1 MLPRIPSARSP
12 GEARAVEAQEMQ
24 QTRLVETQRA
34 APREVPQRSPLKLFS
49 GRGNPALAQEIAAG
63 LDVPLAEMSIFRF
76 ADGEIGV
83 RIEESV
89 RGEDVFVIQ
98 STSPP
103 VNENLMELLVMVDA
117 LRRAS
122 ADRITA
128 VIPYFGYA
136 RQDRKMRP
144 REPISAKLVANLLT
158 AAGCHRI
165 LTVDLHAGQIWGFFD
180 IPLDHLPSRMILGDY
195 VARKGLQNIVVV
207 SPDVGGVPRAR
218 EFAKQLGA
226 PIAIID
232 KRRDRPNQVKEI
244 VHVIGKVHRKTAI
257 IVDDIVDTAGTLT
270 IGAQALI
277 KRGVTAVYACATHA
291 LLSGPAVQRISG
303 SAIVE
308 LAVTNTIPL
317 PAEKKMRKSTVLSV
331 APLVA
336 EAIRR
341 VHEDR
346 SVSQLFD

>member
-1 MLPRIPSARSP
+1 MSRQILNA
-12 GEARAVEAQEMQ
+12 EQ
-24 QTRLVETQRA
+24 L
-34 APREVPQRSPLKLFS
+34 APQPVPAHGRRLKLFS
-49 GRGNPALAQEIAAG
+49 GGGNPALAHEIAGA
-63 LDVPLAEMSIFRF
+63 LEVPIAEMTSFRF

-98 STSPP
+98 PTCPP
-103 VNENLMELLVMVDA
+103 VNEHLMELLVIVDA

-158 AAGCHRI
+158 AAGCQRI

-195 VARKGLQNIVVV
+195 VARKELENLVVV

-232 KRRDRPNQVKEI
+232 KRRDKPNQVKEV

-270 IGAQALI
+270 VGAQALI

-291 LLSGPAVQRISG
+291 LLSGPAVQRIG
-303 SAIVE
+303 SSPIQE
-308 LAVTNTIPL
+308 LVLTNTIPL
-317 PAEKKMRKSTVLSV
+317 PRDKLSEKITVLSV
-331 APLVA
+331 APLLA
-336 EAIRR
+336 EAIHR

>member
-1 MLPRIPSARSP
+1 MQPTRVVESQRHLPQVASRGRPI
-12 GEARAVEAQEMQ
+12 
-24 QTRLVETQRA
+24 
-34 APREVPQRSPLKLFS
+34 KLFS
-49 GRGNPALAQEIAAG
+49 GGSNRALAHEISNA
-63 LDVPLAEMSIFRF
+63 LEVPLAELTIFRF
-76 ADGEIGV
+76 SDGEIGV
-83 RIEESV
+83 RIDESV

-98 STSPP
+98 PTCPP
-103 VNENLMELLVMVDA
+103 VNENLMELLVIVDA

-136 RQDRKMRP
+136 RQDRKIRP

-158 AAGCHRI
+158 AAGCQRI
-165 LTVDLHAGQIWGFFD
+165 LSVDLHAGQIWGFFD
-180 IPLDHLPSRMILGDY
+180 IPLDHLPARMILGDY
-195 VARKGLQNIVVV
+195 IARKELENLVIV

-232 KRRDRPNQVKEI
+232 KRRDKPNQVKEI

-270 IGAQALI
+270 LGAQALL
-277 KRGVTAVYACATHA
+277 KRGVTDVYACATHA
-291 LLSGPAVQRISG
+291 LLSGPAIQRIAS
-303 SAIVE
+303 SPIQE
-308 LAVTNTIPL
+308 LIVTNTIPL
-317 PAEKKMRKSTVLSV
+317 PPEKQSGKITILSV
-331 APLVA
+331 APLLA

-341 VHEDR
+341 VNQDR
-346 SVSQLFD
+346 SVSQLFE

>member
-1 MLPRIPSARSP
+1 MQPTRVVESQRRLPLDAARGRP
-12 GEARAVEAQEMQ
+12 I
-24 QTRLVETQRA
+24 
-34 APREVPQRSPLKLFS
+34 KLFGGGS
-49 GRGNPALAQEIAAG
+49 NRALANEISAA
-63 LDVPLAEMSIFRF
+63 LDVPLAELTIFRF
-76 ADGEIGV
+76 SDGEIGV
-83 RIEESV
+83 RIDESV

-98 STSPP
+98 PTCPP
-103 VNENLMELLVMVDA
+103 VNENLMELLVIVDA

-136 RQDRKMRP
+136 RQDRKIRP

-158 AAGCHRI
+158 AAGCQRI
-165 LTVDLHAGQIWGFFD
+165 LSVDLHAGQIWGFFD

-195 VARKGLQNIVVV
+195 IAHKELENLVIV

-232 KRRDRPNQVKEI
+232 KRRDKPNQVKEI

-270 IGAQALI
+270 LGVQALL

-291 LLSGPAVQRISG
+291 LLSGAAVQRIAS
-303 SAIVE
+303 SPIQE
-308 LAVTNTIPL
+308 LIVTNTIPL
-317 PAEKKMRKSTVLSV
+317 PSEKQSDKITVLSV
-331 APLVA
+331 APLLA

-341 VHEDR
+341 VNEDR

>member
-1 MLPRIPSARSP
+1 MQPTRVVEGQRRLPMDAARGRP
-12 GEARAVEAQEMQ
+12 I
-24 QTRLVETQRA
+24 
-34 APREVPQRSPLKLFS
+34 KLF
-49 GRGNPALAQEIAAG
+49 GGGGNRALANEISAA
-63 LDVPLAEMSIFRF
+63 LDVPLAELTIFRF
-76 ADGEIGV
+76 SDGEIGV
-83 RIEESV
+83 RIDESV

-98 STSPP
+98 PTCPP
-103 VNENLMELLVMVDA
+103 VNENLMELLVIVDA

-136 RQDRKMRP
+136 RQDRKIRP

-158 AAGCHRI
+158 AAGCQRI
-165 LTVDLHAGQIWGFFD
+165 LSIDLHAGQIWGFFD

-195 VARKGLQNIVVV
+195 IAHKELENLVIV

-232 KRRDRPNQVKEI
+232 KRRDKPNQVKEI

-270 IGAQALI
+270 LGAQALL

-291 LLSGPAVQRISG
+291 LLSGAAVQRIAS
-303 SAIVE
+303 SPIQE
-308 LAVTNTIPL
+308 LIVTNTIPL
-317 PAEKKMRKSTVLSV
+317 PQEKQSDKITVLSV
-331 APLVA
+331 APLLA

-341 VHEDR
+341 VNEDR

>member
-1 MLPRIPSARSP
+1 MQPTRVVESQRRLPMDGARGRP
-12 GEARAVEAQEMQ
+12 I
-24 QTRLVETQRA
+24 
-34 APREVPQRSPLKLFS
+34 KLFGGGS
-49 GRGNPALAQEIAAG
+49 NRALANEISAG
-63 LDVPLAEMSIFRF
+63 LDVPLAELAIFRYS
-76 ADGEIGV
+76 DGEIGV
-83 RIEESV
+83 RIDESV

-98 STSPP
+98 PTCPP
-103 VNENLMELLVMVDA
+103 VNENLVELLVIVDA

-136 RQDRKMRP
+136 RQDRKIRP

-158 AAGCHRI
+158 AAGCQRI
-165 LTVDLHAGQIWGFFD
+165 LSIDLHAGQIWGFFD

-195 VARKGLQNIVVV
+195 IAHKELENLVIV

-218 EFAKQLGA
+218 DFAKQLGA

-232 KRRDRPNQVKEI
+232 KRRDKPNQVKEI

-270 IGAQALI
+270 LGAQALL

-291 LLSGPAVQRISG
+291 LLSGAAIQRIAS
-303 SAIVE
+303 SPIQE
-308 LAVTNTIPL
+308 LIVTNTIPL
-317 PAEKKMRKSTVLSV
+317 PPEKQSDKITVLSV
-331 APLVA
+331 APLLA

-341 VHEDR
+341 VNEDR

>member
-1 MLPRIPSARSP
+1 MS
-12 GEARAVEAQEMQ
+12 Q
-24 QTRLVETQRA
+24 QTLRAEPQRA
-34 APREVPQRSPLKLFS
+34 LRARDSWARLKLFS
-49 GRGNPALAQEIAAG
+49 GNGNPQLAREIADA
-63 LDVPLAEMSIFRF
+63 LEVPLADLSIFRY
-76 ADGEIGV
+76 ADGEVGV

-98 STSPP
+98 PTCPP
-103 VNENLMELLVMVDA
+103 VNENLFEMLVIIDA

-128 VIPYFGYA
+128 VLPYFGYA

-165 LTVDLHAGQIWGFFD
+165 LAVDLHAGQLWGFFD
-180 IPLDHLPSRMILGDY
+180 IPLDHLPSRMILGDHF
-195 VARKGLQNIVVV
+195 AKKDLENIVVV

-232 KRRDRPNQVKEI
+232 KRRDRPNQVKEV
-244 VHVIGKVHRKTAI
+244 VHVIGKVYRRTAI
-257 IVDDIVDTAGTLT
+257 IVDDIIDTAGTLT
-270 IGAQALI
+270 MGAQALV
-277 KRGVTAVYACATHA
+277 KRGVSAVYACATHA
-291 LLSGPAVQRISG
+291 ILSGPAVQRLSNSRI
-303 SAIVE
+303 AE
-308 LAVTNTIPL
+308 LVVTNTIPL
-317 PAEKKMRKSTVLSV
+317 APEKLIDKVTVLSV
-331 APLVA
+331 ASLLA

-341 VHEDR
+341 IHQDT
-346 SVSQLFD
+346 SVSELFER

>member
-1 MLPRIPSARSP
+1 MDGARGRP
-12 GEARAVEAQEMQ
+12 I
-24 QTRLVETQRA
+24 
-34 APREVPQRSPLKLFS
+34 KLFGGGS
-49 GRGNPALAQEIAAG
+49 NRALANEISAA
-63 LDVPLAEMSIFRF
+63 LDVPLAELTIFRYS
-76 ADGEIGV
+76 DGEIGV
-83 RIEESV
+83 RIDESV

-98 STSPP
+98 PTCPP
-103 VNENLMELLVMVDA
+103 VNENLMELLVIVDA

-136 RQDRKMRP
+136 RQDRKIRP

-158 AAGCHRI
+158 AAGCQRI
-165 LTVDLHAGQIWGFFD
+165 LSIDLHAGQIWGFFD
-180 IPLDHLPSRMILGDY
+180 IPLDPLPSRMILGDY
-195 VARKGLQNIVVV
+195 IAHKELENLVIV

-218 EFAKQLGA
+218 DFAKQLGA

-232 KRRDRPNQVKEI
+232 KRRDKPNQVKEI

-270 IGAQALI
+270 LGAQALL

-291 LLSGPAVQRISG
+291 LLSGAAIQRIAS
-303 SAIVE
+303 SPIQE
-308 LAVTNTIPL
+308 LIVTNTIPL
-317 PAEKKMRKSTVLSV
+317 PPEKQSDKITVLSV
-331 APLVA
+331 APLLA

-341 VHEDR
+341 VNEDR

>member
-1 MLPRIPSARSP
+1 MQPTRVVESQRRLPMDGARGRP
-12 GEARAVEAQEMQ
+12 I
-24 QTRLVETQRA
+24 
-34 APREVPQRSPLKLFS
+34 KLFGGGS
-49 GRGNPALAQEIAAG
+49 NRALANEISAA
-63 LDVPLAEMSIFRF
+63 LDVPLAELTIFRYS
-76 ADGEIGV
+76 DGEIGV
-83 RIEESV
+83 RIDESV

-98 STSPP
+98 PTCPP
-103 VNENLMELLVMVDA
+103 VNENLMELLVIVDA

-136 RQDRKMRP
+136 RQDRKIRP

-158 AAGCHRI
+158 AAGCQRI
-165 LTVDLHAGQIWGFFD
+165 LSIDLHAGQIWGFFD
-180 IPLDHLPSRMILGDY
+180 IPLDPLPSRMILGDY
-195 VARKGLQNIVVV
+195 IAHKELENLVIV

-218 EFAKQLGA
+218 DFAKQLGA

-232 KRRDRPNQVKEI
+232 KRRDKPNQVKEI

-270 IGAQALI
+270 LGAQALL

-291 LLSGPAVQRISG
+291 LLSGAAIQRIAS
-303 SAIVE
+303 SPIQE
-308 LAVTNTIPL
+308 LIVTNTIPL
-317 PAEKKMRKSTVLSV
+317 PPEKQSDKITVLSV
-331 APLVA
+331 APLLA

-341 VHEDR
+341 VNEDR

>member
-1 MLPRIPSARSP
+1 MSQQSAGVKTVSS
-12 GEARAVEAQEMQ
+12 MQ
-24 QTRLVETQRA
+24 RTPLVETQRA
-34 APREVPQRSPLKLFS
+34 VPRDPSQGPRLKLF
-49 GRGNPALAQEIAAG
+49 GGQGNPALAQEIAAG
-63 LDVPLAEMSIFRF
+63 LDVPVSEMSIFRF

-98 STSPP
+98 PTSPP
-103 VNENLMELLVMVDA
+103 VNENLMELLVMTDA

-165 LTVDLHAGQIWGFFD
+165 LTMDLHAGQIWGFFD

-195 VARKGLQNIVVV
+195 MARKGLDNIVIV

-218 EFAKQLGA
+218 EVAKQLGA
-226 PIAIID
+226 TD
-232 KRRDRPNQVKEI
+232 
-244 VHVIGKVHRKTAI
+244 G
-257 IVDDIVDTAGTLT
+257 
-270 IGAQALI
+270 
-277 KRGVTAVYACATHA
+277 

-303 SAIVE
+303 SAIQE
-308 LAVTNTIPL
+308 LVVTNTIPL
-317 PAEKKMRKSTVLSV
+317 PPERRVDKIAVLSV
-331 APLVA
+331 APLLA

>member
-1 MLPRIPSARSP
+1 
-12 GEARAVEAQEMQ
+12 
-24 QTRLVETQRA
+24 
-34 APREVPQRSPLKLFS
+34 
-49 GRGNPALAQEIAAG
+49 
-63 LDVPLAEMSIFRF
+63 LDVPLAELTIFRYS
-76 ADGEIGV
+76 DGEIGV
-83 RIEESV
+83 RIDESV

-98 STSPP
+98 PTCPP
-103 VNENLMELLVMVDA
+103 VNENLMELLVIVDA

-136 RQDRKMRP
+136 RQDRKIRP

-158 AAGCHRI
+158 AAGCQRI
-165 LTVDLHAGQIWGFFD
+165 LSIDLHAGQIWGFFD

-195 VARKGLQNIVVV
+195 IAHKELENLVIV

-218 EFAKQLGA
+218 DFAKQLGA

-232 KRRDRPNQVKEI
+232 KRRDKPNQVKEI

-270 IGAQALI
+270 LGAQALL

-291 LLSGPAVQRISG
+291 LLSGAAVQRIAS
-303 SAIVE
+303 SPIQE
-308 LAVTNTIPL
+308 LIVTNTIPL
-317 PAEKKMRKSTVLSV
+317 PPEKQSDKITVLSV
-331 APLVA
+331 APLLA

-341 VHEDR
+341 VNEDR

>member
-1 MLPRIPSARSP
+1 MQPTRVVESQRRLPLDAARRRP
-12 GEARAVEAQEMQ
+12 I
-24 QTRLVETQRA
+24 
-34 APREVPQRSPLKLFS
+34 KLFGGGS
-49 GRGNPALAQEIAAG
+49 NRALANEISTA
-63 LDVPLAEMSIFRF
+63 LDVPLAELTIFRF
-76 ADGEIGV
+76 SDGEIGV
-83 RIEESV
+83 RIDESV

-98 STSPP
+98 PTCPP
-103 VNENLMELLVMVDA
+103 VNENLMELLVIVDA

-136 RQDRKMRP
+136 RQDRKIRP

-158 AAGCHRI
+158 AAGCQRI
-165 LTVDLHAGQIWGFFD
+165 LSIDLHAGQIWGFFD

-195 VARKGLQNIVVV
+195 IAHKELENLVIV

-232 KRRDRPNQVKEI
+232 KRRDKPNQVKEI

-270 IGAQALI
+270 LGAQALL

-291 LLSGPAVQRISG
+291 LLSGAAVQRIAS
-303 SAIVE
+303 SPIQE
-308 LAVTNTIPL
+308 LIVTNTIPL
-317 PAEKKMRKSTVLSV
+317 PSEKQSDKITVLSV
-331 APLVA
+331 APLLA

-341 VHEDR
+341 VNEDR

>member
-1 MLPRIPSARSP
+1 
-12 GEARAVEAQEMQ
+12 MQ
-24 QTRLVETQRA
+24 QMRVVETQRTA
-34 APREVPQRSPLKLFS
+34 SPESAPHPRLKLFS
-49 GRGNPALAQEIAAG
+49 GRGNLALAHEIAGA

-98 STSPP
+98 PTSPP
-103 VNENLMELLVMVDA
+103 VNENLMELLVMSDA

-195 VARKGLQNIVVV
+195 IARKGLENTVIV
-207 SPDVGGVPRAR
+207 SPDVGGVPRAL

-232 KRRDRPNQVKEI
+232 KRRDRPNQVKEV

-270 IGAQALI
+270 VGAQALS

-303 SAIVE
+303 SAIQE
-308 LAVTNTIPL
+308 LVVTNTIPL
-317 PAEKKMRKSTVLSV
+317 PPEKKIDKITVLSV
-331 APLVA
+331 APLLA